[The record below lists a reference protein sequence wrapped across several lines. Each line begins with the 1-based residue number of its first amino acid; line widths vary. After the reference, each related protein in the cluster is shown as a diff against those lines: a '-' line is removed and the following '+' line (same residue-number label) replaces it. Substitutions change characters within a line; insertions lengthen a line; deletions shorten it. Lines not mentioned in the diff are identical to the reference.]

1 MRADQVRTTTTIRET
16 LMTQLAMLWLPMLL
30 GAVFVF
36 IVSAIIHMGPFWH
49 RGDFPGVPDEPT
61 ARAAIGALN
70 IPPGD
75 YMLPN
80 CKDPGEMRSAEFQ
93 QKMKEG
99 PVMIL
104 TVRPNGQMGMG
115 KALAQWF
122 IHILVVSLFAGYIA
136 GIALAPGAHYLAV
149 FRFVGTSAFM
159 AMSLGLLHD
168 SIWYS
173 RRWSTTIKLM
183 VDGLIYA
190 LVLAGTFGWLWP
202 K

>member
-1 MRADQVRTTTTIRET
+1 
-16 LMTQLAMLWLPMLL
+16 
-30 GAVFVF
+30 VFVF
-36 IVSAIIHMGPFWH
+36 VASSIIHMGPFWH
-49 RGDFPGVPDEPT
+49 RGDFPGVPDEPK

-80 CKDPGEMRSAEFQ
+80 CNDPAEMRTPEFQ
-93 QKMKEG
+93 QRMKEG

-104 TVRPNGQMGMG
+104 TVRPNGAMGMG
-115 KALAQWF
+115 KALTQWF
-122 IHILVVSLFAGYIA
+122 IHILVVALFAGYVA
-136 GIALAPGAHYLAV
+136 AIALPPGAHYLSV

-159 AMSLGLLHD
+159 GLSLGLLHD

-173 RRWSTTIKLM
+173 RKWSTTIKLM
-183 VDGLIYA
+183 FDGLIYA